1 LIRDD
6 AGRDGRHVQ
15 DPLRDRFVAL
25 SKTLDGPP
33 GSAHGGSSSTPF
45 SVTVVA
51 GSANFISAP
60 AQQVFNKSTYNFV
73 SWSDGGPQS
82 HTIVAPAVNTTY
94 TATYRKR

>member
-6 AGRDGRHVQ
+6 AGRDGRHVR
-15 DPLRDRFVAL
+15 DPLRDRLVAL
-25 SKTLDGPP
+25 SKTLDARP

-51 GSANFISAP
+51 GSAPFISAP
-60 AQQVFNKSTYNFV
+60 AQPAFNKSTYNFV

>member
-1 LIRDD
+1 
-6 AGRDGRHVQ
+6 
-15 DPLRDRFVAL
+15 
-25 SKTLDGPP
+25 
-33 GSAHGGSSSTPF
+33 
-45 SVTVVA
+45 VA

-60 AQQVFNKSTYNFV
+60 AQQAFNKSTYNFV